1 MRIEDCV
8 ADFEILKH
16 LHYMDSAATSLIPEP
31 VIAAMNEY
39 DRHYRANVG
48 RGMHRLTRV
57 ATQRYQDAHD
67 SISSF
72 IGGEK
77 GIPVFTRNTT
87 EAINMVALGLDWKP
101 GDRIVT
107 TIVEHHSNLLPWL
120 RLRRKGV
127 EVDVVEP
134 LDPGSD
140 SIFNMDSFEE
150 AITAKTANAS
160 NGGTKL
166 VAISHVSNVLGT
178 VLPINEIAALCKEH
192 GAYLLVDAAQSVPHF
207 AVKARKL
214 ECDFLCFSGHK
225 MLGPTGTGVLW
236 MRDEDRASALSPLC
250 LGGGTVEDVTVE
262 DYILTEGY
270 RRFEGGTPNIAGAIG
285 LAQATRYLE
294 NLGMDAVCKH
304 EEKLTKY
311 LLKGLM
317 DIEQVNVY
325 GPKGIK
331 NENIKNRIG
340 VVSFN
345 IKGIHP
351 HEVAYLL
358 DERAG
363 ILVRSGDH
371 CCIPLMR
378 YLGLESGSVR
388 ASLYLY
394 NTLEEIDLL
403 LETIEAITR
412 MV

>member
-1 MRIEDCV
+1 MRIEDCMT
-8 ADFEILKH
+8 DFQIPKH

-67 SISSF
+67 SIDSF

-77 GIPVFTRNTT
+77 GITVFTKNTT
-87 EAINMVALGLDWKP
+87 EAINMVALGLDWQP

-107 TIVEHHSNLLPWL
+107 TIIEHHSNLLPWL
-120 RLRRKGV
+120 RLRQKGAKV
-127 EVDVVEP
+127 AVVEP
-134 LDPGSD
+134 GLDGV
-140 SIFNMDSFEE
+140 FNIDVFEE
-150 AITAKTANAS
+150 AINAN
-160 NGGTKL
+160 TKL
-166 VAISHVSNVLGT
+166 VTVSHVSNVLGT
-178 VLPINEIAALCKEH
+178 VQPISEIAALCKEH
-192 GAYLLVDAAQSVPHF
+192 GAYFLVDAAQSVPHF
-207 AVKARKL
+207 TIKAHDSG
-214 ECDFLCFSGHK
+214 CDFLCFSGHK

-236 MRDEDRASALSPLC
+236 IRDESIASALSPLII
-250 LGGGTVEDVTVE
+250 GGGTVEEVTNE
-262 DYILTEGY
+262 GYTLTEGY
-270 RRFEGGTPNIAGAIG
+270 QRFEGGTPNIAGAIG
-285 LAQATRYLE
+285 LAQAAKYLE
-294 NLGMDAVCKH
+294 NIGMDAVCKH
-304 EEKLTKY
+304 EQKLTKR
-311 LLKGLM
+311 LLEGLM
-317 DIEQVNVY
+317 DLDHVTVY
-325 GPKGIK
+325 GPTDIK
-331 NENIKNRIG
+331 AGNIKNRIG

-351 HEVAYLL
+351 HEIAYLL

-378 YLGLESGSVR
+378 YLGLANGTVR

-403 LETIEAITR
+403 LETLETIAR